1 MIIRVVICII
11 VHAHAIVVL
20 LLLLM
25 GSRGSMHMNL
35 ILQVGIL
42 VRYLIVMALLLR
54 WMHPWL
60 GLGEL
65 LLVGEYMLVLHPD
78 GEAKCFRPTI

>member
-1 MIIRVVICII
+1 MIIMVVIRII
-11 VHAHAIVVL
+11 IHAHAIVVL

-25 GSRGSMHMNL
+25 GSRGSMHMSL
-35 ILQVGIL
+35 ILQMGI
-42 VRYLIVMALLLR
+42 RMRDLIVMALLLR
-54 WMHPWL
+54 LMHPWL

-65 LLVGEYMLVLHPD
+65 LLVGEYMLVLHPG